1 MNIDLIFK
9 LLHIAEAALKFP
21 EIRGLHDQAMFALK
35 QAANAPNTAMSPVPK
50 AEDIHGVGVA
60 PAPGAFVRRAIPDTE
75 KGDD

>member
-1 MNIDLIFK
+1 MNVDLIFK

-21 EIRGLHDQAMFALK
+21 NLAPLHQKAMFLL
-35 QAANAPNTAMSPVPK
+35 QEEAAPK
-50 AEDIHGVGVA
+50 APADIHGVGVA